1 MADSLLASLM
11 HTLDRGTISEIA
23 GALGTSEQAVS
34 RGTEASMAGTLAG
47 LTSQSRDPSMLRK
60 ILDLAPSGSG
70 ETSWSNIISSLGSS
84 NSPLIVGGKK
94 ILSALF
100 GTSENTVVNAI
111 SSESGLGTGSTST
124 LLAMAAPMV
133 IGFLNKRVRDE
144 GMTMSGLASLLQRES
159 ATIRNALPAGLA
171 DLFWPRAAAAGTT
184 TGSPVIAQ
192 SVKADTRSSNWL
204 PALALALLALG
215 VFWLFNHRR
224 PISQMP
230 TGTASRMATEGTR
243 LGTFVTRPLPNH
255 VILNIPQQGVEW
267 RLLGFIQDP
276 NRRVDSTTWF
286 DFDRLVFNTGSATV
300 RPESEEQLN
309 NIAAIMNAY
318 PKTRIKVGGYTDNV
332 GDPAANQK
340 LSQDR
345 ADTVKTE
352 LVKRGIAP
360 DRLTT
365 EGYGEQHPV
374 ADNGTEAGKASNRR
388 VSMRVTDKG

>member
-1 MADSLLASLM
+1 M

-345 ADTVKTE
+345 ADTVKAE